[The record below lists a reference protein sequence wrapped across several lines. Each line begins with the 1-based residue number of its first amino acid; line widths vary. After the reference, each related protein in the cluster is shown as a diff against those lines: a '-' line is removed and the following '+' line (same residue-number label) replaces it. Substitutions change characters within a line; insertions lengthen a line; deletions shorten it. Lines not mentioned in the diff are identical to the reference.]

1 MFTFINSKISVFELL
16 ENFGKKRQ
24 KRLFKT
30 WLAKI
35 FKAKQFLATVRFQ
48 TNAWVEGT
56 RNDKI
61 NEVTNYTQELIK
73 GLTT

>member
-1 MFTFINSKISVFELL
+1 MFTFINSKISVFKLL

-24 KRLFKT
+24 KDFKT

-56 RNDKI
+56 KDDKI
-61 NEVTNYTQELIK
+61 NKVTNYTQELIK
-73 GLTT
+73 GLIT